1 MLRGYKHH
9 FREQVHNIS
18 SRRSTVAALVNVR
31 TCNRLIG
38 RWFGIGELRNERSS
52 AECSSAGAA
61 AGVFGAVAVAVAES
75 RHFFHVAQ
83 EVVEV
88 LVHLFILGGILIEES
103 VV

>member
-52 AECSSAGAA
+52 AECCSAGAA
-61 AGVFGAVAVAVAES
+61 AGVFRAVAVAES